1 MKQLLR
7 KSGFFLLLTML
18 LAQCADEL
26 DLPAYVQYF
35 NKKDNGLYAD
45 VQQDSLL
52 FSVAIKSREYMAL
65 MNIGPDALQMPLEE
79 IKKEVENTEDFTYIF
94 FKIRNDG
101 RIVKQDSIT
110 VLEQINYFQ
119 SGILSDASLMS
130 GSALITPVISTYVP
144 SNNLTNEHTI
154 ILGFPIAF
162 SKVAKNPQFKLNKS
176 KYFLKQIA
184 ITLHKF
190 NGNKIPKL
198 SL

>member
-1 MKQLLR
+1 MKQLLL
-7 KSGFFLLLTML
+7 KSGFFLLLIML

-52 FSVAIKSREYMAL
+52 FSVAIKSREYMAM
-65 MNIGPDALQMPLEE
+65 MNIGPEALRMSVEE
-79 IKKEVENTEDFTYIF
+79 LRKEVENTEDFTYIF

-101 RIVKQDSIT
+101 QIINQDSIT
-110 VLEQINYFQ
+110 VLNQINYFQ
-119 SGILSDASLMS
+119 SGILSDASLLS
-130 GSALITPVISTYVP
+130 GTALITPVISTYVP
-144 SNNLTNEHTI
+144 SNNLTNEHTL

-162 SKVAKNPQFKLNKS
+162 RNVNKSPKFKLNKS
-176 KYFLKQIA
+176 KYFLKEIA
-184 ITLHKF
+184 ITLNKF
-190 NGNKIPKL
+190 NSNKIPKL

>member
-1 MKQLLR
+1 
-7 KSGFFLLLTML
+7 ML
-18 LAQCADEL
+18 ITQCADEL

-65 MNIGPDALQMPLEE
+65 MNIGPEALQMPLKD

-94 FKIRNDG
+94 FKIKNDG
-101 RIVKQDSIT
+101 QIVKQDSIA

-119 SGILSDASLMS
+119 TGILNDASLLS
-130 GSALITPVISTYVP
+130 GTTSITPVISTYVP
-144 SNNLTNEHTI
+144 SNNLTNEHTL

-162 SKVAKNPQFKLNKS
+162 INVDKGPKFKLNKS
-176 KYFLKQIA
+176 KYFLKEIS
-184 ITLHKF
+184 ISLNKF
-190 NGNKIPKL
+190 NGNKAPKL